1 VDSTQLYQR
10 LLGLEA
16 PWKVSEVI
24 LDESLGELLV
34 RVINTDKKHS
44 CPTCNA
50 SGCSI
55 HDHAASRRWR
65 HLDSCQMATII
76 ECSIPRVRCDEHG
89 VSQLPVP
96 WAGAKSRFTLL
107 FEARAID
114 AMLMCPRRSAA
125 ELLAAS
131 EPSLRRIAEHA
142 VARGLAAKEADRA
155 DGSLPIPTGFSV
167 DEKSWR
173 GRRYATIIGDPKGRI
188 VEDILPGRSQGPL
201 EAWFKGLGTVALH
214 AIDSV
219 TMDFHDAFRS
229 AVRAS
234 VPAADAKIVHDKFHL
249 VKAANDA
256 MEQTRR
262 AEMALYRGK
271 KDKDSEL
278 LLKKARYSL
287 LRSGTDLQDKHQERV
302 DLIDEWFHD
311 TGDAYRMKESIR
323 QILSESC
330 PQKVQVLLKE
340 WASWV
345 LSSAQEPMKKVARL
359 VTRRMQGILNI
370 FTLGKSNANAESLNA
385 RIQAVRVKSRGHR
398 NYEAFKR
405 DVMFHLG
412 GLKLH
417 PVFPA

>member
-1 VDSTQLYQR
+1 MDSTQLYQR

-24 LDESLGELLV
+24 LDESRGELLV
-34 RVINTDKKHS
+34 RVLNTDKKHS
-44 CPTCNA
+44 CPTCKA
-50 SGCSI
+50 SGCSL
-55 HDHAASRRWR
+55 HDHAPTRRWR

-89 VSQLPVP
+89 VNQLAVP
-96 WAGAKSRFTLL
+96 WAGPKSRFTLL

-114 AMLMCPRRSAA
+114 AMLMCSRRSAA

-155 DGSLPIPTGFSV
+155 DGSLAIPTGFSV

-201 EAWFKGLGTVALH
+201 EAWFKGLGTAALH
-214 AIDSV
+214 AISFV
-219 TMDFHDAFRS
+219 TMDFHDGFRS

-271 KDKDSEL
+271 KDKDSER

-311 TGDAYRMKESIR
+311 TGDAYRMKESLR

-330 PQKVQVLLKE
+330 HLKVQILLGE

-345 LSSAQEPMKKVARL
+345 LSSTLEPMKKLARL

-370 FTLGKSNANAESLNA
+370 FALAKSNANAESLNA

-398 NYEAFKR
+398 NYDAFKR
-405 DVMFHLG
+405 DIMFHLG

-417 PVFPA
+417 PVFQA

>member
-1 VDSTQLYQR
+1 MDSTQLYQR

-44 CPTCNA
+44 CPTCSA

-55 HDHAASRRWR
+55 HDHAPSRRWR

-96 WAGAKSRFTLL
+96 WAGPKSRFTLL

-114 AMLMCPRRSAA
+114 AMLMCSRRSAA
-125 ELLAAS
+125 ELLAVS
-131 EPSLRRIAEHA
+131 EPSMRRIAENA

-155 DGSLPIPTGFSV
+155 AGSLPVPTGFSL

-173 GRRYATIIGDPKGRI
+173 GRRYATIIGDPENRI
-188 VEDILPGRSQGPL
+188 VEEILPGRSQGPL
-201 EAWFKGLGTVALH
+201 EAWFKGLGDAALH
-214 AIDSV
+214 AIDYV
-219 TMDFHDAFRS
+219 TMDFLDAFRAAAKS
-229 AVRAS
+229 S
-234 VPAADAKIVHDKFHL
+234 IPAADAKIVHDKFHL

-287 LRSGTDLQDKHQERV
+287 LRSGTDLVDKHQERV

-330 PQKVQVLLKE
+330 PQKVQVLLME
-340 WASWV
+340 WVSWV
-345 LSSAQEPMKKVARL
+345 LSSALEPMKKVARL

-398 NYEAFKR
+398 NYEAFRR

-417 PVFPA
+417 PVFLA